1 MTVSVDSPTY
11 PYSRVFPGYNR
22 LRGTEEIPMKV
33 LRYLLDLPLPGYLPK
48 DDNERARVR
57 LAKYLWYDGAR
68 PLENPLPTA
77 EEKLSMLFDGEHPVL
92 NTAEEKARH
101 PKGYRVFPQRVWGQS
116 DTKAGVLLKLYLGR
130 TIAKDSLHTV
140 LGLQFEILVNVN
152 MENTTR
158 TDAYARSYDIEQC
171 IIEALHGVNMTGV
184 GVFDFNRYAHP
195 DNGSKGGFDYGVH
208 VLRMPHLSLEWC
220 DSHEDAPDGGTI

>member
-1 MTVSVDSPTY
+1 MTVSTDSPTY
-11 PYSRVFPGYNR
+11 PYARVFSGYNR
-22 LRGTEEIPMKV
+22 LKGSEEIPLKV
-33 LRYLLDLPLPGYLPK
+33 LKYLLDLPLPGYMPV

-68 PLENPLPTA
+68 PLSNALPTPA
-77 EEKLSMLFDGEHPVL
+77 EKLSMLFDGEHPVL
-92 NTAEEKARH
+92 NTEEDKKNH
-101 PKGYRVFPQRVWGQS
+101 PKGYRIFPQRAWGQS
-116 DTKAGVLLKLYLGR
+116 DTEAAALLKLYFGKN
-130 TIAKDSLHTV
+130 IAKDSSHTV

-184 GVFDFNRYAHP
+184 GVFDFSRYAHT
-195 DNGSKGGFDYGVH
+195 DNGSNSIFNYGTIVGRKLH
-208 VLRMPHLSLEWC
+208 MSVEWC
-220 DSHEDAPDGGTI
+220 DSGEDLP